1 MKVLISTYGSA
12 GDLFPLI
19 PVATELIGAGHSI
32 EWATPRAIG
41 AYLRALGW
49 RPAMLGD
56 GSELRATSDSQL
68 VTTRFGGWSSWRQTL
83 VRYVLPTLASDIARV
98 DDALRRWQPDIVLA
112 SGFAVA
118 ARAAALRAGYPLVE
132 CSIYPQ
138 HQRIRTDSRFGS
150 DVREVLGDYLGTR
163 EPASLRRA
171 MWGAPADVLMYEPSW
186 LDRTFESAVGY
197 PYWDD
202 LPFSESL
209 DRDVDRFIQEADR
222 PVVAVCFGSFL
233 GLGAEVDR
241 SAVLALCGELGFAA
255 VVTGPGSVGV
265 RSSDSVFA
273 SAYLPLSR
281 LLPKV
286 SAVVHH
292 GGLGTMMAAV
302 RTATPAI
309 ILPRAFDQPFNCDR
323 AVAAGVA
330 LDGRRWKMRDALHH
344 VVKDGEIQAA
354 CRAIRGGL
362 APSSETVLRIRQV
375 VEATAH

>member
-1 MKVLISTYGSA
+1 MRVLLSTYGSA

-19 PVATELIGAGHSI
+19 PVATELVQAGHSV
-32 EWATPRAIG
+32 EWVTPRAIG

-49 RPAMLGD
+49 RPAVLGD
-56 GSELRATSDSQL
+56 GRELRATNDSQL
-68 VTTRFGGWSSWRQTL
+68 VTTRFGGWSSWRQTM
-83 VRYVLPTLASDIARV
+83 VRYVLPTLASDIV
-98 DDALRRWQPDIVLA
+98 LVEETLRRWQPDVVVA
-112 SGFAVA
+112 SGFALP
-118 ARAAALRAGYPLVE
+118 ARTAALRAGYPLVE

-138 HQRIRTDSRFGS
+138 HQRIRAGSKFAS
-150 DVREVLGDYLGTR
+150 DVLNALRDHLDTS
-163 EPASLRRA
+163 EPSRLRRA

-186 LDRTFESAVGY
+186 LDEGFGGAVGY

-202 LPFSESL
+202 LPFSDSL
-209 DRDVDRFIQEADR
+209 DSDVDRFIQKADR

-241 SAVLALCGELGFAA
+241 LGVLAACGELGLAA

-265 RSSDSVFA
+265 RSSESVF
-273 SAYLPLSR
+273 SSSYLPLSR

-302 RTATPAI
+302 RTATPAV

-323 AVAAGVA
+323 AVAAGIA
-330 LDGRRWKMRDALHH
+330 LDGRRWEIRDALRHAVRDSSIRDACLTSQGRLADTNEIVLH
-344 VVKDGEIQAA
+344 V
-354 CRAIRGGL
+354 
-362 APSSETVLRIRQV
+362 RQV
-375 VEATAH
+375 LEAAGK